1 MKHSMKYSMKY
12 SKLVL
17 PVGLA
22 ALLLA
27 GCGGSDDKK
36 DPPKTNTAPMA
47 TAASFTT
54 QADTNYMGTLTG
66 TDAEKDTLTFA
77 IGMPPTNGVL
87 TLNKNGNYSYTPNPE
102 FTGTDKFSFN
112 VSDEAL
118 SSASVDVN
126 ITVDL
131 QQVSFND
138 YSRKAFKQMGSD
150 KPLPLNSRKVT
161 QDVTAANAYDDLL
174 KP

>member
-1 MKHSMKYSMKY
+1 MNY

-17 PVGLA
+17 PIGLA

-27 GCGGSDDKK
+27 GCGGSDSKK
-36 DPPKTNTAPMA
+36 PPKENMAPTA
-47 TAASFTT
+47 TATSFTA
-54 QADTNYMGTLTG
+54 QADTTYTGKLAGSDAEGDKITFAVGTAPNKGTLKLEA
-66 TDAEKDTLTFA
+66 D
-77 IGMPPTNGVL
+77 
-87 TLNKNGNYSYTPNPE
+87 GNFSYLPNAE
-102 FTGTDKFSFN
+102 FTGSDKFTFS
-112 VSDEAL
+112 VSDATHM
-118 SSASVDVN
+118 SAAAEVT

-138 YSRKAFKQMGSD
+138 YSRKAFKQMASD